1 MTETL
6 RFEPDDYACDL
17 PSPGFY
23 RASIDTARYARSA
36 QGNDMIQ
43 VNYVLEGVVPGH
55 ERVTEYFVTAG
66 GSPRGCAVA
75 RRRLLQLFRA
85 CGLEP
90 GVGAE
95 VSPADLFGHRL
106 EVRVAHDEWDGRPRL
121 RVTGYRRLDTAC
133 TPF

>member
-6 RFEPDDYACDL
+6 RFEPDDFAADL

-23 RASIDTARYARSA
+23 RAGVETARYSRSS
-36 QGNDMIQ
+36 QGNDMIR
-43 VNYVLEGVVPGH
+43 VAYVLEGLTRGQ
-55 ERVTEYFVTAG
+55 ERVTEYFVIMG

-90 GVGAE
+90 SPGAE

-106 EVRVAHDEWDGRPRL
+106 EVRVAHDEWDGQPRL
-121 RVTGYRRLDTAC
+121 RVTGYRRLDPARA
-133 TPF
+133 PF